1 MEREPSGCLSA
12 FPGLFCHQ
20 GIRLF
25 VCVRGTK
32 EEKGKDPILAIPAL
46 SHNAATSI
54 WRVSALEE
62 FKEYCFKVN
71 TISDAR
77 TIHYIN
83 RVHYV
88 PNLIEKL
95 SISILG
101 CAIWR
106 ICHSNVQKVKDRI
119 CLPSCLYN

>member
-1 MEREPSGCLSA
+1 MLEREPSACLSA

-71 TISDAR
+71 TISDACR
-77 TIHYIN
+77 IHYIN
-83 RVHYV
+83 SSLCSKPDGETLHLYFGLL
-88 PNLIEKL
+88 NLE
-95 SISILG
+95 
-101 CAIWR
+101 
-106 ICHSNVQKVKDRI
+106 N
-119 CLPSCLYN
+119 LPQQCTKG